1 MRSRVSNTPSVPSTH
16 LLVCIEASEYT
27 PACIRHRLN
36 YTVYIATG
44 MDNLWQHSRVWL
56 IASLTCVWLLSWR
69 VLYWFHSFHLVRSA
83 SVFNVCICIW
93 AAYISL
99 LLFFSS
105 SFCVDFVLFRLFI
118 SFFFTVYTSSCVA
131 CLPVWRCVL
140 LWVTAIMVYLPS
152 ICSTMISCSSAFV
165 LRGFNIFCIS
175 VFSAL
180 WDYFWRIFRYFEQVL
195 LNFNDFFFI
204 EFKLWIFF
212 RSKFLFS
219 TGTFCA
225 HFVNQLAENSW

>member
-1 MRSRVSNTPSVPSTH
+1 M
-16 LLVCIEASEYT
+16 Y
-27 PACIRHRLN
+27 RLN

-69 VLYWFHSFHLVRSA
+69 VLYWFHSFHLVRTA
-83 SVFNVCICIW
+83 SVFNACICIW

-99 LLFFSS
+99 LLFF
-105 SFCVDFVLFRLFI
+105 FFFLCRFRFI
-118 SFFFTVYTSSCVA
+118 SFIYQFLFHRSSCVA

-195 LNFNDFFFI
+195 LNFNDFFY
-204 EFKLWIFF
+204 
-212 RSKFLFS
+212 
-219 TGTFCA
+219 
-225 HFVNQLAENSW
+225 

>member
-1 MRSRVSNTPSVPSTH
+1 MRSRVSNTPSIPSTH
-16 LLVCIEASEYT
+16 LPVCVEASEYT

-69 VLYWFHSFHLVRSA
+69 VLYWFQSFHLVRSA
-83 SVFNVCICIW
+83 SVFDVCICIW

-99 LLFFSS
+99 LLFF
-105 SFCVDFVLFRLFI
+105 FFFILCRFRFI
-118 SFFFTVYTSSCVA
+118 SFIYQFLFHRLYFVLCCLLA
-131 CLPVWRCVL
+131 WLPVWRCVL

-195 LNFNDFFFI
+195 LNFNDFFI
-204 EFKLWIFF
+204 KFKLWIFF
-212 RSKFLFS
+212 PL
-219 TGTFCA
+219 
-225 HFVNQLAENSW
+225 